1 MTTIRTDIDY
11 KEIAKSL
18 VELREKREDLF
29 RNSSQKN
36 RQLDIQNMTGREL
49 KALAREN
56 KLFRSVYK
64 FNKQELVCRIQNTE
78 WYAKQGGEVDVS
90 DYLEFLRRER
100 ELEHQLLE
108 ALNNA

>member
-11 KEIAKSL
+11 KELAKTL
-18 VELREKREDLF
+18 AALREKREELF
-29 RNSSQKN
+29 KKSTEKN
-36 RQLDIQNMTGREL
+36 RQYDIQSMTGREL

-64 FNKQELVCRIQNTE
+64 FNKQELVCRIQNTA
-78 WYAKQGGEVDVS
+78 WYAKQSNGVDVS

-100 ELEHQLLE
+100 ELEKQLLE
-108 ALNNA
+108 AMTS

>member
-11 KEIAKSL
+11 KEIAKTL
-18 VELREKREDLF
+18 AELREKREDSF
-29 RNSSQKN
+29 KNSSQKN
-36 RQLDIQNMTGREL
+36 RQLDIQSMTGREL

-64 FNKQELVCRIQNTE
+64 YNKAELVCRIENTE
-78 WYAKQGGEVDVS
+78 WYNQQGGGVDVS

-100 ELEHQLLE
+100 ELEKQLLE
-108 ALNNA
+108 AMTS